1 MKKTAC
7 RTPKGQCLGVPCLR
21 CPFVEA
27 ARQRSDAKR
36 SRTIVARC
44 GRPRRRN
51 SRRRKT
57 RRNQELL
64 INKKIINHSIHFR
77 YLLLIRYLIQDDP
90 QKTDEQDRRGGEM
103 DGFSSRPNCKTE
115 GGRKMLLGRN
125 QNKDLAGG
133 ETGRNG
139 GFCRRSVTIL
149 LQFLI
154 CFFPAV
160 IVQYDII
167 RSQSGSGGN
176 K

>member
-1 MKKTAC
+1 MKKRLAALPKDNAWVC
-7 RTPKGQCLGVPCLR
+7 RVCVARLSKPHDRGAMQSVRARSSHDAGVPAVGI
-21 CPFVEA
+21 PDVGKP
-27 ARQRSDAKR
+27 DA
-36 SRTIVARC
+36 I
-44 GRPRRRN
+44 
-51 SRRRKT
+51 
-57 RRNQELL
+57 L
-64 INKKIINHSIHFR
+64 IKKIINHSIHFR
-77 YLLLIRYLIQDDP
+77 YLLLIRYLIQDVP

-133 ETGRNG
+133 ETGKNG